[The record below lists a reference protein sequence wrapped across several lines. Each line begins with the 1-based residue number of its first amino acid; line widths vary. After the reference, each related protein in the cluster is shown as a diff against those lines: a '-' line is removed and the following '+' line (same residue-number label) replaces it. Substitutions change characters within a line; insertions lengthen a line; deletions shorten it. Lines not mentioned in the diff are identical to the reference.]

1 MHPTYAAAKDMS
13 RAGLMQPCCVRGPI
27 RMHHEKHDALERVPG
42 MAPVEVLQGQLL
54 EVSETRLALLF
65 DQGESSAHTF
75 HFP

>member
-1 MHPTYAAAKDMS
+1 
-13 RAGLMQPCCVRGPI
+13 
-27 RMHHEKHDALERVPG
+27 MHHEKHDALERVPG